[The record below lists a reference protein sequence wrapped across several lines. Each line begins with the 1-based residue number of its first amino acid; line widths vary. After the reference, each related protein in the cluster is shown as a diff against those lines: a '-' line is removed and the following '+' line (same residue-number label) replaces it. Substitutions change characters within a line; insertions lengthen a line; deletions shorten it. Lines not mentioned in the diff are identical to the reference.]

1 MNRRDG
7 GNGNCAGFS
16 YLAGG
21 MAVINS
27 ITLTATPNIMHSTS
41 IERGIQCSCAHV
53 LTLNVYVIT
62 RCKIQLTASRIKYES
77 YLNQKITYIIRTY
90 IIIIPIRNQLFGA
103 NVNYNRG
110 RLQLSY
116 NQVRFVL

>member
-1 MNRRDG
+1 
-7 GNGNCAGFS
+7 
-16 YLAGG
+16 
-21 MAVINS
+21 
-27 ITLTATPNIMHSTS
+27 MHSTS

-53 LTLNVYVIT
+53 LTLNVYIIT
-62 RCKIQLTASRIKYES
+62 RCKIQLTATSRIKYES

-103 NVNYNRG
+103 NVIYNRG

-116 NQVRFVL
+116 IQVTYVLYCNV